1 MGSSSQEI
9 LRSFCSN
16 TDWNYAVFWKLNH
29 RGSRMV
35 LTLEDAYYDSHGI
48 NNSLEVKDSSVIP
61 KNMHGVH
68 DPLGLAVAKMSYHVY
83 SLGEGIVGQVAVSGE
98 HQWLFP
104 EYYDNCLSEF
114 EFHNVWESQISAGI
128 KTILV
133 VAVGPCGVV
142 QLGSLRKVNEDVNL
156 VNHIRQIFLALGDP
170 LADHAANL
178 MQCNMNNSLCLP
190 KIPSESLHAK
200 AFPDCSGEVDKA
212 MDVDESNILTQYKT
226 RRLDSLPYDTPL
238 SSLLLENA
246 AQVVGGREVV
256 QGSTCGSYSGVTFGF
271 PTDLVDTKHEN
282 QIGTN
287 IISDAPH
294 VGMTSGCKDR
304 RGLDP
309 NLQLY
314 MKNHVLKN
322 TSSSAL
328 SIEAER
334 MITGQSY
341 PGLDSTIHASS
352 RTEKESS
359 YQNEVFQLSENHGN
373 KYLKETERMLGKK
386 CESSRFDA
394 LISPGYTFAGSELL
408 EALGSSFKQTS
419 TGQEELLKSEHR
431 SIIRPTDDM
440 SHSQLTFDSGPENLL
455 DAVVA
460 NVCQSDGN
468 ARDDMLSSRS
478 GQSLLT
484 NMEVA
489 EPSGQKKHNVVNPV
503 DSTMNHLP
511 LVEVDTQQNSS
522 DICGAFSS
530 IGFSSTY
537 PSSSSDQFQTS
548 LDIPKKNKKRA
559 KPGES
564 SRPRPRDRQLIQ
576 DRIKELRE
584 LVPNGSKCSIDSLLE
599 RTIKHMLFLQNVTKH
614 ADKLSKS
621 AKTKMQQKETGMQ
634 GSSCAVEV
642 GGHLQVCSIIVENL
656 NKQGMVLIEM
666 LCEECSHFLEIAN
679 VIRSLD
685 LVILRGITETQ
696 GEKTWIC
703 FVTEVG
709 IEITQFMKEIPKKI
723 KSQNSKVM
731 QRMDILWSLVQ
742 IFQPKTNNA
751 KQ

>member
-1 MGSSSQEI
+1 MGSTSQEI
-9 LRSFCSN
+9 LKSFCFN
-16 TDWNYAVFWKLNH
+16 TDWDYAVFWQLNH

-35 LTLEDAYYDSHGI
+35 LTLEDAYYDHHGT
-48 NNSLEVKDSSVIP
+48 
-61 KNMHGVH
+61 NMHGAH

-98 HQWLFP
+98 HQWVFP
-104 EYYDNCLSEF
+104 ENYNNCNSAF

-142 QLGSLRKVNEDVNL
+142 QLGSLCKVNEDVNF
-156 VNHIRQIFLALGDP
+156 VNHIRHLFLALRDP

-178 MQCNMNNSLCLP
+178 RQCNMNNSLCLP
-190 KIPSESLHAK
+190 KMPSEGLHAE

-212 MDVDESNILTQYKT
+212 MDVEESNILTQYKT
-226 RRLDSLPYDTPL
+226 RRSDSMPYNTP
-238 SSLLLENA
+238 SSCLVMEKA

-271 PTDLVDTKHEN
+271 PVDLVGAKHEN
-282 QIGTN
+282 QVGTN
-287 IISDAPH
+287 IIRDAPH
-294 VGMTSGCKDR
+294 VGMTSGCKDSR
-304 RGLDP
+304 DLDP
-309 NLQLY
+309 NLHLY
-314 MKNHVLKN
+314 MKNHVLN
-322 TSSSAL
+322 DTSTSAL
-328 SIEAER
+328 AIEAER
-334 MITGQSY
+334 LITSQSY
-341 PGLDSTIHASS
+341 PRLDSTFQATS
-352 RTEKESS
+352 RTDKESS
-359 YQNEVFQLSENHGN
+359 YHNEVFQLSENHGN
-373 KYLKETERMLGKK
+373 KYIKETERMLGRN
-386 CESSRFDA
+386 CESSQFDA
-394 LISPGYTFAGSELL
+394 LISSGYTFAGSELL
-408 EALGSSFKQTS
+408 EALGSAFKQTN
-419 TGQEELLKSEHR
+419 TGQEELLKSEHG
-431 SIIRPTDDM
+431 STMRPTDDM
-440 SHSQLTFDSGPENLL
+440 SHSQLTFDPGPENLL

-460 NVCQSDGN
+460 NVCQRDGN
-468 ARDDMLSSRS
+468 ARDDMMSSRS
-478 GQSLLT
+478 VQSLLT
-484 NMEVA
+484 NMELA
-489 EPSGQKKHNVVNPV
+489 EPSGQKKHNIVNPIN
-503 DSTMNHLP
+503 SAMNQP
-511 LVEVDTQQNSS
+511 PMAEVDTQQNSS

-614 ADKLSKS
+614 AEKLSKS
-621 AKTKMQQKETGMQ
+621 ANEKMQQKETGMQ

-642 GGHLQVCSIIVENL
+642 GGHLQVSSIIVENL

-666 LCEECSHFLEIAN
+666 LCEECGHFLEIAN

-685 LVILRGITETQ
+685 LVILRGFTETQ

-703 FVTEVG
+703 FVTE
-709 IEITQFMKEIPKKI
+709 
-723 KSQNSKVM
+723 SQNSKVM

-742 IFQPKTNNA
+742 IFQPKANE
-751 KQ
+751 KG

>member
-1 MGSSSQEI
+1 MGSTSQEI

-16 TDWNYAVFWKLNH
+16 TDWKYAVFWKLNH
-29 RGSRMV
+29 QGSRMV
-35 LTLEDAYYDSHGI
+35 LTLEDAYYDNHGMD
-48 NNSLEVKDSSVIP
+48 NSPEDKGCSVIP
-61 KNMHGVH
+61 KNMHGAH
-68 DPLGLAVAKMSYHVY
+68 DPLSLAVAKMSYHVY

-98 HQWLFP
+98 HQWVFP
-104 EYYDNCLSEF
+104 EYYDNCHSAF

-133 VAVGPCGVV
+133 VAVGSCGVV
-142 QLGSLRKVNEDVNL
+142 QLGSLRKVDEDVTL
-156 VNHIRQIFLALGDP
+156 VNHIRHLFLALTDP

-178 MQCNMNNSLCLP
+178 MQSNMNNSLCLP
-190 KIPSESLHAK
+190 KIPSE
-200 AFPDCSGEVDKA
+200 AFPDCSGEADKA
-212 MDVDESNILTQYKT
+212 MDVEVSNILTQYKT
-226 RRLDSLPYDTPL
+226 RRSDSMPYNTP
-238 SSLLLENA
+238 SSCLLMEKA
-246 AQVVGGREVV
+246 AQDVGGHEVV
-256 QGSTCGSYSGVTFGF
+256 QGSMCESYRGVSFGF
-271 PTDLVDTKHEN
+271 PVELVDAKHGH
-282 QIGTN
+282 QVGTN

-294 VGMTSGCKDR
+294 VGITNGCKDPKK
-304 RGLDP
+304 LDP
-309 NLQLY
+309 NLHWYL
-314 MKNHVLKN
+314 KNHVLNN

-328 SIEAER
+328 ATEAER
-334 MITGQSY
+334 LITGQSY
-341 PGLDSTIHASS
+341 PGLDSTFHASS
-352 RTEKESS
+352 RSDKEIS
-359 YQNEVFQLSENHGN
+359 YQNEVFQLSDNQGN
-373 KYLKETERMLGKK
+373 KYLKEPECMVGRK
-386 CESSRFDA
+386 CEPSRFDD
-394 LISPGYTFAGSELL
+394 LISSEYTFAGSELL

-419 TGQEELLKSEHR
+419 TVHEEVKSVHG
-431 SIIRPTDDM
+431 STIRPTDDM
-440 SHSQLTFDSGPENLL
+440 SHSQLTFDPDPENLL

-460 NVCQSDGN
+460 NVCHSDDN
-468 ARDDMLSSRS
+468 ARDDMLLSRS
-478 GQSLLT
+478 VQSFFT
-484 NMEVA
+484 SMEMA
-489 EPSGQKKHNVVNPV
+489 EPSGPQKHIIVNPI
-503 DSTMNHLP
+503 DSAMNQLP
-511 LVEVDTQQNSS
+511 LLQVDTQQNSS

-530 IGFSSTY
+530 IAFSSTC

-548 LDIPKKNKKRA
+548 LEMPKKNRKRA

-621 AKTKMQQKETGMQ
+621 ANAKMQQKETGTQ

-666 LCEECSHFLEIAN
+666 LCEECGHFLEIAN

-685 LVILRGITETQ
+685 LIILRGITETQ

-703 FVTEVG
+703 FVTE
-709 IEITQFMKEIPKKI
+709 
-723 KSQNSKVM
+723 SQSSKVM

-742 IFQPKTNNA
+742 IFQPKANG

>member
-35 LTLEDAYYDSHGI
+35 LTLEDAYYGI
-48 NNSLEVKDSSVIP
+48 NNSPEVKDSGVIP

-156 VNHIRQIFLALGDP
+156 VNHIRQIFLALRDP

-190 KIPSESLHAK
+190 KIPSEGLHAK

-212 MDVDESNILTQYKT
+212 MDLDDSNILTQYKT
-226 RRLDSLPYDTPL
+226 RRRDSLPYDTPL
-238 SSLLLENA
+238 SCLLMENA

-256 QGSTCGSYSGVTFGF
+256 QGSTCGSNSGVTYGF

-304 RGLDP
+304 RGLDST
-309 NLQLY
+309 LQLY
-314 MKNHVLKN
+314 MKNHVLNN

-328 SIEAER
+328 AIEAER
-334 MITGQSY
+334 MITCQSY

-352 RTEKESS
+352 RTE
-359 YQNEVFQLSENHGN
+359 NEVFQLSENHGN
-373 KYLKETERMLGKK
+373 KDLKETERILGRN

-408 EALGSSFKQTS
+408 EAFGSSFKQTS

-431 SIIRPTDDM
+431 STIRPTDDI

-511 LVEVDTQQNSS
+511 FVEMDTQQNSS

-703 FVTEVG
+703 FVTE
-709 IEITQFMKEIPKKI
+709 
-723 KSQNSKVM
+723 SQNSKVM

-742 IFQPKTNNA
+742 IFQPKANNG
-751 KQ
+751 KS